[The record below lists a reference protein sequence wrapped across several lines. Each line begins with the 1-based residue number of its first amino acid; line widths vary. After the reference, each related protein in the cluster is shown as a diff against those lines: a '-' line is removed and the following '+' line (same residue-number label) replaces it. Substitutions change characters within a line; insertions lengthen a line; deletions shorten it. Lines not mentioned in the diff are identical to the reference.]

1 MKKLTILVIL
11 LSVFTFQSFGQR
23 YLTRN
28 GNIRFFSA
36 TPVENIEAYNNQ
48 ATCIVDTQTGE
59 VVSKVLMKAFV
70 FDKALMQ
77 EHFNENYVESDKYP
91 QAVLKANIKNLLE
104 IDAQRSEKQNV
115 LLDGELTIHGV
126 SKKIEIK
133 GTIEKTN
140 EQWIAQSTF
149 IIKPSD
155 YDIKIPKVVE
165 KNIAREIEV
174 TLKFNLE
181 PMKTN

>member
-1 MKKLTILVIL
+1 MKKITILIIL
-11 LSVFTFQSFGQR
+11 LSVLTFQSFSQR

-28 GNIRFFSA
+28 GYVRFFSA

-59 VVSKVLMKAFV
+59 VVSKMLMKSFV

-91 QAVLKANIKNLLE
+91 QAALKATIKNLQE
-104 IDAQRSEKQNV
+104 IDAQKPEKQNV
-115 LLDGELTIHGV
+115 ILDGELTIHGV
-126 SKKIEIK
+126 SKKMEIA
-133 GTIEKTN
+133 GTIEKSDG
-140 EQWIAQSTF
+140 QWIAQSTF
-149 IIKPSD
+149 IVKPSD
-155 YDIKIPKVVE
+155 FNIKIPKVVE
-165 KNIAREIEV
+165 KNIAGEIEV
-174 TLKFNLE
+174 TLKFKLE

>member
-1 MKKLTILVIL
+1 MKRITILIIL

-23 YLTRN
+23 YMTRN
-28 GNIRFFSA
+28 GYVRFFSA
-36 TPVENIEAYNNQ
+36 TPVENIEAFNNQ

-59 VVSKVLMKAFV
+59 IVSKVLMKAFV

-91 QAVLKANIKNLLE
+91 QAVLKATIKNRSE
-104 IDAQRSEKQNV
+104 IDAQKSEKQNV
-115 LLDGELTIHGV
+115 ILKGEMTLHGV
-126 SKKIEIK
+126 TQKTEIT
-133 GTIEKTN
+133 GTIEMA
-140 EQWIAQSTF
+140 EGQWIAQSTF

-155 YDIKIPKVVE
+155 YDIRIPKVVE

-174 TLKFNLE
+174 TLKFKLE
-181 PMKTN
+181 PMKN